1 MNDIVLKDISK
12 SFKGTLL
19 FDSINLQIE
28 KGKIYGIIGPNGS
41 GKSVLFK
48 MISGFVF
55 PNSGSIS
62 VRGKILGNGKNRF
75 PENIGLVMD
84 EAGFN
89 ETKTGYENLSE
100 LAAINGYISNTQ
112 IQETLTKVGLDYKLT
127 QKVKNYSLGMK
138 QKLAIAQAIMENQ
151 DILILDEPFNALD
164 EDSLKN
170 IRALFLKLKREGK
183 TILLTS
189 HNKEDINFL
198 CDHVYQINNMKLDKI
213 S

>member
-12 SFKGTLL
+12 SFKSTLL

>member
-1 MNDIVLKDISK
+1 MNIIELQNISK
-12 SFKGTLL
+12 KFKNILL
-19 FDSINLQIE
+19 FDSINLEIE

-48 MISGFVF
+48 MISGFLF
-55 PNSGSIS
+55 PTNGTIS
-62 VRGKILGNGKNRF
+62 VKGGILGNGKNRF
-75 PENIGLVMD
+75 PENIGLVLD

-89 ETKTGYENLSE
+89 ETKTGYENLKD
-100 LAAINGYISNTQ
+100 LAAIRGQTSDGQ
-112 IQETLTKVGLDYKLT
+112 IQEALTKVGLDSKLT
-127 QKVKNYSLGMK
+127 QKVKDYSLGMK
-138 QKLAIAQAIMENQ
+138 QKLSIAQAIMEGQ

-170 IRALFLKLKREGK
+170 IRQLFLNLKNEGR

-198 CDHVYQINNMKLDKI
+198 CDHVYQINNMRLDKI
-213 S
+213 R